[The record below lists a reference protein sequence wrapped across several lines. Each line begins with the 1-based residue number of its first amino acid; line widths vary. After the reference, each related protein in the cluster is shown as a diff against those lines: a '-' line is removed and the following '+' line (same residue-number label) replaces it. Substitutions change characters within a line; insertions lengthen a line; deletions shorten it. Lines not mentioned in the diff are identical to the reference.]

1 MNNAVETII
10 YQLSYNEP
18 YYNQDADAKV
28 FVYYF
33 KSAIQLVDTIE
44 TIMSVMQDRNKDK
57 FNVKEIK
64 FYPDELWSE
73 TKWYTLEQ
81 WFDKENGEK

>member
-10 YQLSYNEP
+10 YQLTYNEP
-18 YYNQDADAKV
+18 YYGQDADAKV

-33 KSAIQLVDTIE
+33 ESAIQLVDTIE
-44 TIMSVMQDRNKDK
+44 TIMSVMQDRNKDR
-57 FNVKEIK
+57 FNVQEVK
-64 FYPDELWSE
+64 FYPGE